1 MVVKQFPLILRV
13 DVIPPREF
21 ANRMKTAREIYISII
36 AVLIFFGTLSGC
48 KESSLVPL
56 DGSHK
61 IDAFVGKQWVLQDD
75 GIDLTDTCV
84 SQRGWVIDVK
94 ADGSFSSS
102 GPSITSSSGRWVYNP
117 GDSSI
122 TLVSADGKNTITF
135 ILDSVGGTSAVLKKG
150 ESKETLIFKQ
160 KEDPLLT
167 VFGNLVF
174 EKSVTVPARTSVHVV
189 WKMLGTS
196 DRYLV
201 WGNGNIDDFGNSFR
215 LDYDSYPPDS
225 VVQRFFGCNGKVGIG
240 HIVVFNN
247 NEFIPNGSVI
257 TGPLIM
263 RIAGI
268 VRERAIVFVF
278 GKLSGSPCARNL
290 PWVNWFQSGYNLGE
304 TMSIIN
310 GPGFYRPVNNGP
322 LQLTFSD
329 EAATL
334 QTPVWWQ

>member
-1 MVVKQFPLILRV
+1 
-13 DVIPPREF
+13 
-21 ANRMKTAREIYISII
+21 MKKFREIQYSFI
-36 AVLIFFGTLSGC
+36 AVFLFFVTLTGC

-56 DGSHK
+56 DGSNK
-61 IDAFVGKQWVLQDD
+61 IDEFVGKQWVLQDD
-75 GIDLTDTCV
+75 GVEITDTSV
-84 SQRGWVIDVK
+84 SQKGWVIDVK

-102 GPSITSSSGRWVYNP
+102 GPSTTSSSGRWVYNP

-122 TLVSADGKNTITF
+122 TLVSADGKKTITF

-150 ESKETLIFKQ
+150 PSKETLIFKQ
-160 KEDPLLT
+160 KKDPLLT
-167 VFGNLVF
+167 VYGNLMF
-174 EKSVTVPARTSVHVV
+174 EKSVSVPGGTSVHVV

-201 WGNGNIDDFGNSFR
+201 WGSGRIDEFGNSFR
-215 LDYDSYPPDS
+215 LDYNSYPPDS

-247 NEFIPNGSVI
+247 NEFIRNGSVI
-257 TGPLIM
+257 SGPLIM

-278 GKLSGSPCARNL
+278 GKLTDTPCARSL
-290 PWVNWFQSGYNLGE
+290 PWVNWFQSGYNVGE
-304 TMSIIN
+304 AMNILN
-310 GPGFYRPVNNGP
+310 GPGFYRPVSNGP